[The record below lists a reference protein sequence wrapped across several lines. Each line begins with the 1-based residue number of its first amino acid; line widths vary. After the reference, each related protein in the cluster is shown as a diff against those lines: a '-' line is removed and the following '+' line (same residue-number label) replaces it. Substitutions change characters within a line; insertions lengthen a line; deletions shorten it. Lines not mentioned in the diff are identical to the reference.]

1 MIKIL
6 FLRNNKVLL
15 PEVDAYLEYFKK
27 TSGYKAYDSSKL
39 SDEYDLKDFDVLWE
53 FKGVGGIRQ
62 KAKGQILIHE
72 YASLSIGRF
81 PHIKNIMKRVLNPKP
96 DLRIFLNEKVKEGFG
111 FKDGIAYCYRD
122 MGIDKSFIQTK
133 SNNKEYDFVYVG
145 SMSKARE
152 FDKFL
157 KVFTQKNN
165 GKLCLIGNVNDSI
178 YKKYKNNKDLIFTGK
193 VPYLEVPRIAS
204 KAVYGI
210 NFVPDKYPYNV
221 QTSTK
226 LLEYLALGLKVITTD
241 YQWVK
246 KFENEQ
252 MCLFYKL
259 DYYNLN
265 FDIEDINKFAFKSN
279 FIAENYTWDR
289 IIERSGIIEKL
300 NNMHLC

>member
-1 MIKIL
+1 
-6 FLRNNKVLL
+6 
-15 PEVDAYLEYFKK
+15 
-27 TSGYKAYDSSKL
+27 
-39 SDEYDLKDFDVLWE
+39 
-53 FKGVGGIRQ
+53 
-62 KAKGQILIHE
+62 
-72 YASLSIGRF
+72 
-81 PHIKNIMKRVLNPKP
+81 
-96 DLRIFLNEKVKEGFG
+96 
-111 FKDGIAYCYRD
+111 

-193 VPYLEVPRIAS
+193 VPYSEVPRIAS

-279 FIAENYTWDR
+279 FNAENYTWDR
-289 IIERSGIIEKL
+289 IIEKSGMIEKL
-300 NNMHLC
+300 NNLH